1 MNWTH
6 GVHQSMDWV
15 SFFFILLKYNNR
27 YCHIEKEKKNT
38 TSKFWRG
45 LLYAEIIDN
54 LLLHRMTART
64 KINSYQNGKE
74 FFRLHPKEFSK
85 ILDYMI
91 FK

>member
-6 GVHQSMDWV
+6 GVHQSMDWEYH
-15 SFFFILLKYNNR
+15 SFSFYWKI
-27 YCHIEKEKKNT
+27 IIAIVTKNT
-38 TSKFWRG
+38 MNNFWRG

-85 ILDYMI
+85 IFDYMI